1 MANWRGGAEKR
12 NRMAH
17 NRASGTTR
25 NRQGDSFYHRFT
37 PEEWQ
42 ALGVGASPSLS
53 ERELARL
60 RGRGENVS
68 LEEVAQVYLPL
79 SRLLRLYV
87 DAAARLHKASDA
99 FLRHSVTKTP
109 YIIAIAGSVAVGK
122 STTARILHALL
133 ARQSPRLRVQLVATD
148 GFLLSNAKLRARG
161 LMQRKGFP
169 QSYDL
174 SGLSKFLAD
183 IKSGRSGVSIPVYS
197 HEAYDIL
204 PGRIERVTRPDVLI
218 VEGLNLLQAP
228 RKPLAKPFISDFF
241 DFSIYLDAEEATIR
255 RWYIE
260 RFLELRATAFQNKRA
275 YFHRYAKLSEQ
286 EARRTAAD
294 IWARINRI
302 NLRRNI
308 LPTRERA
315 QLILRKGAD
324 HGIAE
329 IRLRKL

>member
-1 MANWRGGAEKR
+1 M
-12 NRMAH
+12 
-17 NRASGTTR
+17 
-25 NRQGDSFYHRFT
+25 
-37 PEEWQ
+37 
-42 ALGVGASPSLS
+42 GASPGLS
-53 ERELARL
+53 EGELARL

-87 DAAARLHKASDA
+87 DAAARLHQASDL
-99 FLRHSVTKTP
+99 FLRHRVGQTP

-122 STTARILHALL
+122 STTARILRALL
-133 ARQSPRLRVQLVATD
+133 ARQVPRLRVGLVATD
-148 GFLLSNAKLRARG
+148 GFLLPNAVLRARG
-161 LMQRKGFP
+161 LMERKGFP

-174 SGLSKFLAD
+174 HGLSKFLAD
-183 IKSGRSGVSIPVYS
+183 AKSGLGRMEIPVYS

-204 PGRIERVTRPDVLI
+204 PGRREQVRRPDVLI

-241 DFSIYLDAEEATIR
+241 DFSIYLDAEEAVIR
-255 RWYIE
+255 RWYVE
-260 RFLELRATAFQNKRA
+260 RFLELRATAFQNRRA
-275 YFHRYAKLSEQ
+275 YFHRYARLSDT
-286 EARRTAAD
+286 EARRTASGL
-294 IWARINRI
+294 WARINRI

-315 QLILRKGAD
+315 RLILRKGAD